1 MDLSTSDWTAKIADD
16 RGIIRAAMMARKKKM
31 ARYLS
36 EEAFRRGTTDNV
48 TVQIV
53 RTVSGQGPRA
63 LVHVV
68 LFCFSWVEC
77 LLWLWSQLTAS
88 LPVLCSYIDRF
99 GCNEAVVFMLDYMV

>member
-1 MDLSTSDWTAKIADD
+1 VDLSTSDWTAKIADD

-63 LVHVV
+63 LVHVMIGWIA
-68 LFCFSWVEC
+68 CC
-77 LLWLWSQLTAS
+77 
-88 LPVLCSYIDRF
+88 
-99 GCNEAVVFMLDYMV
+99 GCGVN